1 MNTHDIS
8 QHFEADG
15 SPRIIASRTDGE
27 CCSVA
32 SGSAGACADC
42 KTDLKPDRY
51 FRWLRDSDRAPICD
65 KCSANYDYL

>member
-32 SGSAGACADC
+32 SGSACIPMPQLSPEAQQRI
-42 KTDLKPDRY
+42 KRFKRRRFVMKWLQKLPRFKP
-51 FRWLRDSDRAPICD
+51 
-65 KCSANYDYL
+65 